1 MIKKFN
7 EWYLKNNSRIQ
18 NDFMSYLRINTTTP
32 NEERAYGFIKDYLSG
47 VNLDVEKQYL
57 HENLEN
63 HPVYIKNEQS
73 VINPSRFNIK
83 AYSKGNNRK
92 KNKKVLFNVH
102 IDVVPDTEDFPEA
115 FNPYIK
121 DGFMYG
127 RGACDTKN
135 NLIML
140 VEAIRFLNDNNIPMQ
155 KNVELDLVIEEE
167 VSGNGTISSIM
178 HGI

>member
-1 MIKKFN
+1 
-7 EWYLKNNSRIQ
+7 
-18 NDFMSYLRINTTTP
+18 
-32 NEERAYGFIKDYLSG
+32 
-47 VNLDVEKQYL
+47 
-57 HENLEN
+57 
-63 HPVYIKNEQS
+63 
-73 VINPSRFNIK
+73 
-83 AYSKGNNRK
+83 
-92 KNKKVLFNVH
+92 
-102 IDVVPDTEDFPEA
+102 
-115 FNPYIK
+115 K

-178 HGI
+178 HGIDVDTVIVMEPTDLKVYRGHRGCITANFEIKGKSVHMGSNQTGINAIECGYHLIKRLKVYEAYLL